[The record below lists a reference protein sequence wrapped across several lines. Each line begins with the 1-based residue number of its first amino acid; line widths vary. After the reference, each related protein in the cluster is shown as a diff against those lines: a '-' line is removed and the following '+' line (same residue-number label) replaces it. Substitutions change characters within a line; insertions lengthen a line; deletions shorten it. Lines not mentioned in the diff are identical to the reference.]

1 MKVSEALTQIAGLPY
16 MEVGGEVTL
25 EEISDMIKDQRQ
37 VRGIYVVDAEAR
49 LIGTLSLG
57 VLIRHLTAA
66 RKQPWFHARS
76 LLARLTSTNVID
88 LMDKNVVYARQEE
101 ELNEVLDRMIRNNIK
116 EVPVVDDERRIKAV
130 LSILDLWRLAG
141 GGSESGESDQ

>member
-1 MKVSEALTQIAGLPY
+1 MKVSEALEQVEGLPY
-16 MEVGGEVTL
+16 MEVGGEATL
-25 EEISDMIKDQRQ
+25 EEISDKIKDLRQ
-37 VRGIYVVDAEAR
+37 VRGIYVVDAEGR

-66 RKQPWFHARS
+66 RRRSPFLVRS
-76 LLARLTSTNVID
+76 LLARLTTTNVID

-101 ELNEVLDRMIRNNIK
+101 DFNQVLDRMIQRNIK
-116 EVPVVDDERRIKAV
+116 EIPVVDEERRIKAV

-141 GGSESGESDQ
+141 GGSESGDSDQ